1 MLVEADLPDD
11 PAQLQAMLVEARSE
25 ITKRDREIVV
35 RDQQITTLRSVGA
48 EADAEIERLTGII
61 AALQRHRFGA
71 RSEQLSED
79 QLSLAFEETEAA
91 LARVSAEVS
100 AVDSVASVAG

>member
-48 EADAEIERLTGII
+48 EADAR
-61 AALQRHRFGA
+61 
-71 RSEQLSED
+71 
-79 QLSLAFEETEAA
+79 
-91 LARVSAEVS
+91 
-100 AVDSVASVAG
+100 

>member
-48 EADAEIERLTGII
+48 EACGKRAVRT
-61 AALQRHRFGA
+61 A
-71 RSEQLSED
+71 
-79 QLSLAFEETEAA
+79 
-91 LARVSAEVS
+91 VSQ
-100 AVDSVASVAG
+100 ASVSTLQLA

>member
-71 RSEQLSED
+71 RSEQLSEGHRRSD
-79 QLSLAFEETEAA
+79 IGE
-91 LARVSAEVS
+91 RVVGILVGDAIGLGEVLES
-100 AVDSVASVAG
+100 E